1 MAFKRTLANW
11 KRRLDAEQARLTGRW
26 SAELGPHF
34 ILELTP
40 RCNQDCRYCYNVW
53 KLRPELAAAP
63 LDAAGWCALIAKLQ
77 AETGCTRVTFS
88 GGEPLLHPGFREI
101 LAFCAQRGLESTLI
115 SNGGLLDDA
124 MLALCMAQGV
134 RMFEL
139 TLLGR
144 DAATHDALTR
154 TPGSWE
160 RALQA
165 MTRLYKTGA
174 TWCGVFVATRDNIH
188 QTRETLEMMIALGAS
203 ALMFNRFNPGGE
215 GSRHLD
221 LMPTGA
227 QVQTAL
233 GVVDELAA
241 TYGLLA
247 SASIPIMPCLINT
260 TPYTHVYF
268 GFCAAGRENAY
279 PTLGPDGR
287 VRPCNHSATV
297 LGDFRAQPMAKILAS
312 PALKAFTAAAPD
324 ICKPCP
330 GLETCRAG
338 CRAAAEVCFGS
349 VAQPEPWL
357 RENFDP
363 GRLYSAGNR

>member
-1 MAFKRTLANW
+1 MAFRATLRRW
-11 KRRLDAEQARLTGRW
+11 KQRADAEQARLTGRW

-40 RCNQDCRYCYNVW
+40 RCTQDCRYCYNVW
-53 KLRPELAAAP
+53 KQRPELAATT

-101 LAFCAQRGLESTLI
+101 LAFCGQRGLESILI
-115 SNGGLLDDA
+115 SNGGLLDDET
-124 MLALCMAQGV
+124 LAFCLAQGV

-165 MTRLYKTGA
+165 MARLYKAGA
-174 TWCGVFVATRDNIH
+174 AWCGVFVATRENI
-188 QTRETLEMMIALGAS
+188 QQARETLEMVIALGAT
-203 ALMFNRFNPGGE
+203 ATMFNRFNPGGE
-215 GSRHLD
+215 GAQHLD
-221 LMPTGA
+221 LMPTVA
-227 QVQTAL
+227 QVQAAL
-233 GVVDELAA
+233 AEVDALAA

-247 SASIPIMPCLINT
+247 SASIPIMPCLIDT
-260 TPYTHVYF
+260 APYMHTYF

-279 PTLGPDGR
+279 PALGPDGR

-297 LGDFRAQPMAKILAS
+297 LGDFRAQSMAELLAA
-312 PALKAFTAAAPD
+312 PALQAFTSAAPE

-349 VAQPEPWL
+349 LEEPEPWL
-357 RENFDP
+357 RENFH
-363 GRLYSAGNR
+363 LYHT